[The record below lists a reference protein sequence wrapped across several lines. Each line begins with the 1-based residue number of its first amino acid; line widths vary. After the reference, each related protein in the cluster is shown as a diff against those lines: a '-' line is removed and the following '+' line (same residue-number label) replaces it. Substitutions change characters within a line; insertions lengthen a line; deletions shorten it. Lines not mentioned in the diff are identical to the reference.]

1 MTISLWEKKDAL
13 VKGQY
18 IKRDIGLLTCF
29 QIKDKVDTFD

>member
-1 MTISLWEKKDAL
+1 MTISLWEKKDPL
-13 VKGQY
+13 VKEHH